1 MFESAGPVG
10 SVGVRLSDGG
20 ADVADGGG
28 VDGGGVRPSAVA
40 GSNWSGESGS
50 EGGVS
55 GVGEAW
61 IGDDA
66 SDIGGGVLNGWARGR
81 RNVHVGEVMCRVD
94 GGVAEGGLAG
104 PDGDS
109 GERMILLSSSE
120 SRTSSSSLRR
130 RLVLFE
136 GGG

>member
-1 MFESAGPVG
+1 M
-10 SVGVRLSDGG
+10 SDGG

-28 VDGGGVRPSAVA
+28 VDGDGVRPSAVA
-40 GSNWSGESGS
+40 GFNWSGKSGS
-50 EGGVS
+50 EGGVG
-55 GVGEAW
+55 GVGKAW

-66 SDIGGGVLNGWARGR
+66 SDIGGGVLNGWARGG
-81 RNVHVGEVMCRVD
+81 RNVYVGEVIGRVD

-109 GERMILLSSSE
+109 GERMISLSSSE
-120 SRTSSSSLRR
+120 SGRSSSSLRR